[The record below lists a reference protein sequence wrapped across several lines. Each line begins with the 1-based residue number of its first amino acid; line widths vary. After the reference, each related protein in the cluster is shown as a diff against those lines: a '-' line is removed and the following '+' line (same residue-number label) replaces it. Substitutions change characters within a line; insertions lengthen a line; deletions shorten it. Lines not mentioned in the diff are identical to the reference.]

1 MVQRKFDINEV
12 DNIATEQQNVKGL
25 LTLLADTLQLTFGQI
40 NNYEYSN
47 AGMVPHDIRTGV
59 IVQLLH
65 DRDGILALLNCLMDA
80 NRNSTKV
87 LNKQVNNYYEQ
98 RKGASKHE

>member
-1 MVQRKFDINEV
+1 MSNKKFDINEV

-40 NNYEYSN
+40 NNYEYSD

-65 DRDGILALLNCLMDA
+65 DRNSLYALLTYLEEA
-80 NRNSTKV
+80 NQNSIKV

>member
-1 MVQRKFDINEV
+1 MSNKKFDINEV

-25 LTLLADTLQLTFGQI
+25 LTLLADTLQLTLEQI
-40 NNYEYSN
+40 NGYDYDN
-47 AGMVPHDIRTGV
+47 AGKIPHDIRTGV

-80 NRNSTKV
+80 NQGSIKV
-87 LNKQVNNYYEQ
+87 LDEQVNNYYEQ

>member
-1 MVQRKFDINEV
+1 MSNKKFDINEV
-12 DNIATEQQNVKGL
+12 ENIATEQQNVKGL
-25 LTLLADTLQLTFGQI
+25 LTLLEDTLQLTLEQI
-40 NNYEYSN
+40 NGYDYDN
-47 AGMVPHDIRTGV
+47 AGKIPHDIRTGV

-80 NRNSTKV
+80 NRNSTKA

-98 RKGASKHE
+98 RKGALKYE

>member
-25 LTLLADTLQLTFGQI
+25 LTLLADTLQLTLEQI
-40 NNYEYSN
+40 NGYDYDNV
-47 AGMVPHDIRTGV
+47 GKIPHDIRTGV

-65 DRDGILALLNCLMDA
+65 DRDGILALLTCLLRA
-80 NRNSTKV
+80 NQDSIKV